1 MESVED
7 IVKKTQ
13 ERVKIVLERLTR
25 NKDALSFERMEEVAS
40 INTCKLSEEIQRHP
54 GYVAFYNGM
63 RAMVTSAIR
72 ECERTLEL
80 IDGELYDYYK
90 TEYEV
95 SLSTNEIKH
104 YITHDKLHREFVHMI
119 SVLDRERLVLEGIV
133 DALSSKGYA
142 LNNLVKLRQVELE
155 QQRLEAPIPT

>member
-1 MESVED
+1 MESVV
-7 IVKKTQ
+7 VKRTQ
-13 ERVKIVLERLTR
+13 ERVKTVLERLAR

-40 INTCKLSEEIQRHP
+40 IDIHKLIEEIQRHP

-63 RAMVTSAIR
+63 RAMVSSAIR

-95 SLSTNEIKH
+95 SLSVNEIKH

-119 SVLDRERLVLEGIV
+119 SVLEREKFALDGIV
-133 DALSSKGYA
+133 DALGSKGYA